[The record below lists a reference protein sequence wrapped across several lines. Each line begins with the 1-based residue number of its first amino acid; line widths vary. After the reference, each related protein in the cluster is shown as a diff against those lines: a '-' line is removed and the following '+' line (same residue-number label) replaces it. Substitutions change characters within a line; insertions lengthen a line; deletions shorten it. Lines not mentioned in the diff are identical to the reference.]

1 MADGQ
6 VVYEIRGDNSK
17 FASDV
22 NETENIAKSK
32 TSSIGGF
39 AKGAM
44 IAVGAAVTAVGAGIV
59 NFSKDAIGAGSAF
72 DSSMSQVAA
81 TMGVTV
87 DEISDLREFAME
99 MGATTAFS
107 ANEAAQALNFMALAG
122 YDAKTSMK
130 MLPNVLNLA
139 AAGNMDLA
147 RASDMVTDTQSA
159 LGLSLE
165 ETSAL
170 VDKMAKAS
178 SKSNTSVEQL
188 GDAMLTVGGTAKTL
202 SGGTTELATMLGVL
216 ADNGIKGAEG
226 GTALR
231 NVILALSAPTDQ
243 AAEALDGLGVSAYD
257 ADGNLR
263 ALPDIFDDLNK
274 SMEGMTQGQKTEV
287 LNTIFNKVDLK
298 SANALLATS
307 RQRFDELSGSIDNA
321 TGAAEQMAST
331 QLDNL
336 NGDITLMK
344 SALEGAKITLSN
356 RLTPALRSFVQF
368 GTREITKLDNAF
380 KKGGINGLANQ
391 LGKSLSDATKKLV
404 DYVPQFVTAAGK
416 LVTSFI
422 SSFGKLLSSSA
433 PRIVTS
439 GIKMLREFASNL
451 TSALPDLLS
460 GVASA
465 IGALLTN
472 IPNLVSLAN
481 DLVKNLAVG
490 IISSLPSVAT
500 SIWDG
505 IKGMFSMPLDED
517 VAIAKEK
524 ISELEQAMSDFRAR
538 NEELNQELNT
548 VDIDYGVYE
557 YWLGVY
563 EELKDK
569 TDLTKQE
576 QYKLKEA
583 VEQLNSIL
591 PETDQIVKNETGAW
605 EGNTQAIKDNIE
617 AMKQR
622 KKAEIYLER
631 ANEILADMVDLELKI
646 ADEQNVLTGY
656 TEEYGAAMDAVSAS
670 DLPKLR
676 DSFGK
681 FLDDVRNGNKSVW
694 DASDS
699 IKAYAR
705 EAGLSID
712 NLKQA
717 DVNGNIIF
725 ENTTQALDNLERA
738 YNGLNSEVIELEAP
752 VSAIE
757 EKIRAQKDVIAADT
771 LAWDKMNSVVEG
783 YIDKSAELKAAADNY
798 RNAGRETVNGFIAGF
813 DERIPAAAARAAALG
828 GQVTASLRHNLQIA
842 SPSKKM
848 RKEIGQNVGMGV
860 AVGIEDTIPEVKKEA
875 ELLSGA
881 IDIAV
886 PRMPKIATEPM
897 TMDSN
902 KSLAPIISI
911 LGEMLP
917 LIGSDI
923 VLDTGELV
931 GATVNKYDA
940 SLGQLQK
947 RRARYE

>member
-44 IAVGAAVTAVGAGIV
+44 VAVGAAVTAVGAGIV
-59 NFSKDAIGAGSAF
+59 NFSKDAIGVGSAF

-87 DEISDLREFAME
+87 DEISDLRDFAME

-122 YDAKTSMK
+122 YDANTSMK

-139 AAGNMDLA
+139 AAGGFSLQ
-147 RASDMVTDTQSA
+147 RASDMVTDAQSA

-165 ETSAL
+165 ETTEM
-170 VDKMAKAS
+170 VDKMARAS

-188 GDAMLTVGGTAKTL
+188 GDAFLTVGGTAKNL
-202 SGGTTELATMLGVL
+202 KGGTTELATVLGVL
-216 ADNGIKGAEG
+216 ADNGIKGSEG

-263 ALPDIFDDLNK
+263 ALPDIFGDLNK

-380 KKGGINGLANQ
+380 KNGGINGLANQ

-563 EELKDK
+563 EELKNK

-583 VEQLNSIL
+583 VEQINSIL

-646 ADEQNVLTGY
+646 ADEQTVLTGY
-656 TEEYGAAMDAVSAS
+656 MEEYGAAMDAVSAS

-738 YNGLNSEVIELEAP
+738 YNSLNSEVIELEAP
-752 VSAIE
+752 VAAIE

-771 LAWDKMNSVVEG
+771 LAWDEMNSAVEG
-783 YIDKSAELKAAADNY
+783 YIDKSAELKAAADNF

-813 DERIPAAAARAAALG
+813 DERIPAAAARASALG
-828 GQVTASLRHNLQIA
+828 GQVTASLRHSLQIA

-848 RKEIGQNVGMGV
+848 RKEIGQNVGKGV